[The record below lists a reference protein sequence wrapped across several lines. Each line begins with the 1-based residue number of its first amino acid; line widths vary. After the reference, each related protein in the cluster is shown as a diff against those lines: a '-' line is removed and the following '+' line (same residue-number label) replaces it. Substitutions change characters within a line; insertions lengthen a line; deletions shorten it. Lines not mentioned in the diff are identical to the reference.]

1 MCGAKHD
8 GCLIIAGHSHAEPS
22 QPEIAGKFGKKRK
35 IWGGFNTQGWDRHQA
50 DKIKAGLPGVGDQL
64 WQVIDPASAFLRLI
78 PDIDL
83 NEAGRMPSGFDLR
96 LGKRRNQRVAVD
108 RVNDIEERD
117 RILCLVR
124 LELPDK
130 VKLYVRKIGAQG
142 WPFSLRFLHAV
153 FAEPSV
159 SRFEQRTNRG
169 SVVGFRDGYQFD
181 IIGMS
186 ARQFRRTCDIC
197 FHAGQPVLCVFVH
210 PAAIG
215 R

>member
-1 MCGAKHD
+1 MRGAKHD
-8 GCLIIAGHSHAEPS
+8 GRLIIARHPHAEPS

-35 IWGGFNTQGWDRHQA
+35 IWGGFNTHGWDRHQA

-64 WQVIDPASAFLRLI
+64 WQAIDPASAFLRLI

-83 NEAGRMPSGFDLR
+83 NEAGRMPSGFGLGP
-96 LGKRRNQRVAVD
+96 GKRQDQRFAID
-108 RVNDIEERD
+108 RMYDIEQCDCIVR
-117 RILCLVR
+117 LVR
-124 LELPDK
+124 LKLPDE

-142 WPFSLRFLHAV
+142 WPFSLRFLHTV
-153 FAEPSV
+153 LTEPSV
-159 SRFEQRTNRG
+159 SRFEQRTNRC

-186 ARQFRRTCDIC
+186 AREFRRTCDTC
-197 FHAGQPVLCVFVH
+197 FYSGQPVLCVFVH